1 LEIGVAATKT
11 FVCQVAVMY
20 LLGLRLAE
28 LRQTLP
34 PERIAELVAEIK
46 HLPNAIA
53 ELIRACGSRAEA
65 IADTCWDSDFFLY
78 IGRHISLPVALEGA
92 LNLKEISYISA
103 DAYAAGE
110 MKHGP
115 IALLDEGT
123 PVVCVAP
130 PSPAPS
136 SGWPPTATWRSCA
149 ARATTAATG
158 SSPRACCGRRGA
170 GSACAAWRLPQSC
183 PAMPWPTCNG
193 CLAPAPSGSTG
204 RPGSE
209 TVRRRTPRKR
219 RTARRRGRRWR
230 AAAPSSTRCS
240 ERALRAS
247 RAARSR
253 QRSTRSTRRRPQS

>member
-53 ELIRACGSRAEA
+53 ELIRACGSRADA

-78 IGRHISLPVALEGA
+78 IGRHIGLPVALEGA
-92 LNLKEISYISA
+92 LKLKEISYIST

-115 IALLDEGT
+115 IALLNEGT
-123 PVVCVAP
+123 PVVCVATQSPVLDKLVSNIQEARARGARVIAVARAVERLAPDGDVTIVCGKGNNGGDGFVAARLLREAGRRVKVLCVAP
-130 PSPAPS
+130 PSEL
-136 SGWPPTATWRSCA
+136 SGDALTNLQQLP
-149 ARATTAATG
+149 
-158 SSPRACCGRRGA
+158 GA
-170 GSACAAWRLPQSC
+170 GPVRLDGSPWARDGAA
-183 PAMPWPTCNG
+183 
-193 CLAPAPSGSTG
+193 
-204 RPGSE
+204 
-209 TVRRRTPRKR
+209 
-219 RTARRRGRRWR
+219 
-230 AAAPSSTRCS
+230 
-240 ERALRAS
+240 
-247 RAARSR
+247 
-253 QRSTRSTRRRPQS
+253 